1 MCTSNENQS
10 WGFFF
15 FVFAV
20 VLSCGVVISMWVGI
34 LITVQHRIP
43 LLLHSAVISMW
54 VSLQG
59 VCGWI
64 CVCTCLSSHPL
75 CVNIVSSTLTFHA
88 CMMCATRR
96 NEKYTSGNNKSEIA
110 AANGGKICRWTI
122 RAPQVRVCDLTAI
135 HGHDFNCTPIKLSDT
150 RSVNSKCH
158 YFKIFCERNVT
169 DSLLSS
175 ALFFYISSRNIWLF
189 VCSLLSSTGCRA
201 GC

>member
-1 MCTSNENQS
+1 
-10 WGFFF
+10 
-15 FVFAV
+15 
-20 VLSCGVVISMWVGI
+20 MWVGI

-122 RAPQVRVCDLTAI
+122 RAPQVQVCDLTAI
-135 HGHDFNCTPIKLSDT
+135 HGHDFNYTPIKLSDT